1 MKKEIVKMLALL
13 LFGAAAISSCA
24 VDNNRHGRYHNYRH
38 HGYGNGGNDH
48 DGYYNRDNNHGGY
61 NHSNY

>member
-24 VDNNRHGRYHNYRH
+24 IDNTRHGRYR
-38 HGYGNGGNDH
+38 NDRYHDRGHDRDHH
-48 DGYYNRDNNHGGY
+48 DGHYDNHGGY
-61 NHSNY
+61 YHN